1 MNDKSNERNKII
13 VNNIKTLATQRG
25 TNIAAIERELIIGN
39 GTIGKWA
46 KAAKSP
52 PYETLYKIA
61 TYFGVTVA
69 DLTGETGEKGI
80 KKETITGSDG
90 FTAKQAKG
98 IELIKSLSEDEL
110 DRAMAALEAFF
121 KK

>member
-1 MNDKSNERNKII
+1 MVEKI
-13 VNNIKTLATQRG
+13 KALCKEKG
-25 TNIAAIERELIIGN
+25 TSMYKLEKELNLGN
-39 GTIGKWA
+39 GTIGKWGKNGRVPNYA
-46 KAAKSP
+46 NLSAVASA
-52 PYETLYKIA
+52 L
-61 TYFGVTVA
+61 GVTVA
-69 DLTGETGEKGI
+69 ELTGEADEKGI
-80 KKETITGSDG
+80 KKETITFGDG

>member
-1 MNDKSNERNKII
+1 MVEKI
-13 VNNIKTLATQRG
+13 KALCKEKG
-25 TNIAAIERELIIGN
+25 TSMYKLEKELNIGN
-39 GTIGKWA
+39 GTIGKWGKNGRVPNYA
-46 KAAKSP
+46 NLSAVASA
-52 PYETLYKIA
+52 L
-61 TYFGVTVA
+61 GVTVA
-69 DLTGETGEKGI
+69 ELTGEADEKGI
-80 KKETITGSDG
+80 KKETITESDG

>member
-1 MNDKSNERNKII
+1 MVEKI
-13 VNNIKTLATQRG
+13 KALCKEKG
-25 TNIAAIERELIIGN
+25 TSMYKLEKELNLGN
-39 GTIGKWA
+39 GTIGKWGKNGRVPNYA
-46 KAAKSP
+46 NLSAVASA
-52 PYETLYKIA
+52 L
-61 TYFGVTVA
+61 GVTVA
-69 DLTGETGEKGI
+69 ELTGETGEKGI